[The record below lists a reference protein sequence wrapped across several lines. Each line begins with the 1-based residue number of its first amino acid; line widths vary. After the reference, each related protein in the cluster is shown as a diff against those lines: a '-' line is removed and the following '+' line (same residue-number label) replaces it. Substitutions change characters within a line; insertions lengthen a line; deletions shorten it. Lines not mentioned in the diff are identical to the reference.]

1 MPADDERPEHVLRE
15 LRRTR
20 RHHRVGQIEWFEA
33 LYRVY
38 LAAIV
43 GGGSILFLSGL
54 VPDTELTS
62 SELADVTRLGPA
74 ALGLVAVVAL
84 AMGLRSGANGGPL
97 AVEEADVRFVL
108 LAPLDHRR
116 ALHHPAVQRIRAVA
130 FAGALAGAIAGELAA
145 RRMPGSIGEW
155 AAWGVVYGVSCA
167 LAYVGGALVAHG
179 LRLPRPAAF
188 VIGAVLLVWQ
198 GAALA
203 TGGDVWGPAD
213 PLGHVALWPLDA
225 DPVALVEPLV
235 LVALTAVGLA
245 LLGRMSLEALARR
258 SGLVAQLRFAVTLQD
273 VRTVMLLRRQL
284 GQEHTRRRPWLHLR
298 RGGRGGVVWRR
309 DWSGLLRFPVR
320 RLGRMALLAVAAG
333 ACTAVAY
340 QGVTPAVVGAGLALF
355 VLGLEAL
362 EPLSQEI
369 DQVDRRLSY
378 PAVTGPFLLRHLPA
392 TAAMLVPFAVIAAGT
407 AVAVEQGSTSAAVAA
422 VMALPITWAGACG
435 AVVNV
440 VKGAPDQTTEAAEGM
455 FMPPE
460 VSGITTVVRGVW
472 PLVVSVVGVLPI
484 LLVREAV
491 DEGEH
496 AIATAAR
503 SVIACV
509 LLIAA
514 TVTWVRYRDDVRRW
528 WRATVDEAQ
537 QARTSTGGPR

>member
-1 MPADDERPEHVLRE
+1 MSDDDEVPEHALRE

-43 GGGSILFLSGL
+43 GGGSILFVSGL

-62 SELADVTRLGPA
+62 SELADVSRLGPA

-84 AMGLRSGANGGPL
+84 ATGLRSGANGGPL
-97 AVEEADVRFVL
+97 AVEDADVRYVL

-116 ALHHPAVQRIRAVA
+116 ALHHPAVQRVRAVA

-145 RRMPGSIGEW
+145 RRMPGSLGEW
-155 AAWGVVYGVSCA
+155 AAWGVVFGVSCA
-167 LAYVGGALVAHG
+167 FAYVGAALVAHG
-179 LRLPRPAAF
+179 LRLPRTAAF
-188 VIGAVLLVWQ
+188 AIAAVLLVWQ
-198 GAALA
+198 GAAVVS
-203 TGGDVWGPAD
+203 GGDVWGPAD
-213 PLGHVALWPLDA
+213 PLGRLALWPLDA
-225 DPVALVEPLV
+225 DPLALVQPLALVV
-235 LVALTAVGLA
+235 LVAVGLA

-284 GQEHTRRRPWLHLR
+284 GQEHTRRRPWLRLR

-320 RLGRMALLAVAAG
+320 RLGRMALLAAAAG

-362 EPLSQEI
+362 EPLSQEV

-378 PAVTGPFLLRHLPA
+378 PAVTGPFMVRHLPA
-392 TAAMLVPFAVIAAGT
+392 TAAVLVPFAAIAAGT
-407 AVAVEQGSTSAAVAA
+407 GVAVEPGRTSAAVAA
-422 VMALPITWAGACG
+422 VLALPITWAGASG
-435 AVVNV
+435 AIVNV
-440 VKGAPDQTTEAAEGM
+440 VKGAPDQSTEAAEGM

-484 LLVREAV
+484 LLVREGV
-491 DEGEH
+491 ERGEH
-496 AIATAAR
+496 AVATAVR
-503 SVIACV
+503 SAIAGV

-514 TVTWVRYRDDVRRW
+514 AVAWVRYRDDARRW
-528 WRATVDEAQ
+528 WKATVTEAQ
-537 QARTSTGGPR
+537 QTRSSPGGPR